1 MEIGLGSISSSHG
14 QVFVRDG
21 CGNGSPRNTQMQK
34 KIGSF
39 APAQT
44 LVSVESADPEDRHV
58 FRMKRTPIHRESF
71 S

>member
-1 MEIGLGSISSSHG
+1 MEIGLGSISSLHG
-14 QVFVRDG
+14 QVFVRDC

-34 KIGSF
+34 KFGPF

-44 LVSVESADPEDRHV
+44 LVLVESADPEDRHV
-58 FRMKRTPIHRESF
+58 FRTGRTPMHRESF